1 MMQLL
6 KSYSI
11 SQILIFVVILAIAI
25 KGVISFFDWAKDR
38 VTKHVHENDRPNIIQ
53 DRLNRLQ
60 TEQQSLTNSLTKIG
74 QKLDMLIDSDRDDIK
89 AYITQKHHHFIYKK
103 GYIDDYTMNILQ
115 QRYNHY
121 KDEGGNSFIR
131 SLMDE
136 LRALPKQNFNT
147 IIEKSYNK

>member
-53 DRLNRLQ
+53 DRLNQLQ

-89 AYITQKHHHFIYKK
+89 AYITQKHHHYIYKK
-103 GYIDDYTMNILQ
+103 GCIDDYTMNILQ

-147 IIEKSYNK
+147 VIEKNYNK